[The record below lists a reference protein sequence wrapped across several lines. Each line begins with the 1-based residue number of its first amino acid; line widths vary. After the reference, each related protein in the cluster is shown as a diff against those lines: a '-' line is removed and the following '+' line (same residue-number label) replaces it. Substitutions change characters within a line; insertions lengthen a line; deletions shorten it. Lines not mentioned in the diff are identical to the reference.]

1 MLAGVLDAVRIAGRW
16 VSQIVLDRL
25 TSRSSTGNPPCRS
38 ELVKQFCRATGWVN
52 RVGELCASSA
62 NVALK
67 RLEEQG
73 RVRLTPAQPRAARK
87 HRQLIDDGQP
97 LPPLPTLPHSVDR
110 IGHLDFQLLSDAKDP
125 DHLLWNRLIIRQHP
139 LKAAPLVGAQLRYLI
154 CCEEGIIGAMG
165 FGPAAFHLECRD
177 SWIGWDRQAQQ
188 ENRCEVIGLSR
199 FLIRPGLRCAN
210 LASRCYGL
218 VLSRVAQDWHQRYG
232 VKPVLVETYVDRS
245 THTGV
250 SLSAAN
256 WRRLGSSRG
265 RGRSSPSTKV
275 QPKTPK
281 DVWVYELSPKAR
293 QQLQQRK
300 SPEIIVPRS
309 IFQGPSS
316 GNWVEEE
323 LDGLKLGHARLER
336 RMVKM
341 LTSRW
346 QHPQRSFAASF
357 STAAEGKAAYRL
369 IESSQAGVCFT
380 SLLAPH
386 HRQTRRRMAAES
398 VVVLAQD
405 TTTLSYNTLHHTQ
418 GLGPVG
424 HSSHPGSGLWL
435 HSLQAYRLDRIPLGC
450 AWARLWARALQSDTA
465 QRNEQSAADKE
476 SGRWMEAYQ
485 AALGMARSMPQT
497 HLVVCSD
504 RESDI
509 FELYDQAQ
517 AAPKNLHLL
526 VRAQHDRLLESGG
539 KLWQEL
545 SSQPVGGSMR
555 VRVPRHKNHPA
566 RTATLELKWTNLEV
580 AAPQVGLKKSWRPIK
595 LYALMAREI
604 DPPAGVEP
612 IEWVLITDWKI
623 QSLKMAR
630 RLVRWYGLRWG
641 IECWHQVLKDVCG
654 VETRQMKRAQALE
667 RALVL
672 DMIVAWRA
680 QILCRLGK
688 ESPNLPAWLYYSQEE
703 LAVLEVYKKKLPQ
716 HVSSVQSTPVPEP
729 AQDKETPEQ
738 SRPPVDCRQQAPA
751 AAGPIA
757 GRSTLSLLQANML
770 VAMLGGF
777 WGRKGD
783 GHPGAQLLGRGL
795 ELLGALVDFRALSG
809 LVVDTPRPPPRRSRR
824 PG

>member
-1 MLAGVLDAVRIAGRW
+1 MLARVLDAVRIAGRW

-25 TSRSSTGNPPCRS
+25 TSRSSKDNPPCRRD
-38 ELVKQFCRATGWVN
+38 LVEQFCRATGWVN
-52 RVGELCASSA
+52 RQGEPCASSA
-62 NVALK
+62 NIALK

-87 HRQLIDDGQP
+87 QVRQLIDDGQP
-97 LPPLPTLPHSVDR
+97 LPPLPALPHSVDR
-110 IGHLDFQLLSDAKDP
+110 IGHLHFQLLSDAKDP

-139 LKAAPLVGAQLRYLI
+139 LKAAPLFGAQLRYLI
-154 CCEEGIIGAMG
+154 GCEEGIVGAMG

-188 ENRCEVIGLSR
+188 ENRSEVIGLSR

-210 LASRCYGL
+210 LASCCYGL

-245 THTGV
+245 TYTGV

-265 RGRSSPSTKV
+265 RGRSSPSAKV
-275 QPKTPK
+275 QPQTPK
-281 DVWVYELSPKAR
+281 DVWVYELSRKAR

-323 LDGLKLGHARLER
+323 LDGLKLGHARLELR
-336 RMVKM
+336 VVEM

-357 STAAEGKAAYRL
+357 PTAAQGKAAYRL
-369 IESSQAGVCFT
+369 IESSQAGVRFT

-424 HSSHPGSGLWL
+424 DSRHPGSGLWL
-435 HSLQAYRLDRIPLGC
+435 HSLHAYRLDRIPLGC
-450 AWARLWARALQSDTA
+450 AWARLWARPLQSDTA

-485 AALGMARSMPQT
+485 AAVGMARSMPQT
-497 HLVVCSD
+497 HLVVCGD

-509 FELYDQAQ
+509 FELYDQAEV
-517 AAPKNLHLL
+517 APKNLHLL
-526 VRAQHDRLLESGG
+526 VRAQHDRLLESGR
-539 KLWQEL
+539 KLWEEL
-545 SSQPVGGSMR
+545 SRQPVGGSMR
-555 VRVPRHKNHPA
+555 VQVPRNKNHPA
-566 RTATLELKWTNLEV
+566 RTATLELKWTHLEI
-580 AAPQVGLKKSWRPIK
+580 AAPRVALKKSWTPIR
-595 LYALMAREI
+595 LYAVMAREI

-654 VETRQMKRAQALE
+654 VETRQMKSAQALE

-680 QILCRLGK
+680 QMLCRLGK
-688 ESPNLPAWLYYSQEE
+688 ESPNLPAWLYYSQQE

-716 HVSSVQSTPVPEP
+716 HVSSAPLTPVPEP
-729 AQDKETPEQ
+729 ALPKEPAEESWPLRTRKEA
-738 SRPPVDCRQQAPA
+738 PV
-751 AAGPIA
+751 AGEA
-757 GRSTLSLLQANML
+757 VARSTLSLVQANML

-783 GHPGAQLLGRGL
+783 GHPGAKLLGRGL
-795 ELLGALVDFRALSG
+795 ELLAALVHYSEISR
-809 LVVDTPRPPPRRSRR
+809 LVADRPRPPRKRPRK

>member
-1 MLAGVLDAVRIAGRW
+1 VLDAVRIAGRW

-25 TSRSSTGNPPCRS
+25 TSRSSTSNPPCRRD
-38 ELVKQFCRATGWVN
+38 LVKQFCRATGWVN
-52 RVGELCASSA
+52 RAGELCTGSA

-87 HRQLIDDGQP
+87 QVRQLIDDGQP
-97 LPPLPTLPHSVDR
+97 LPPLPALPPSVDR
-110 IGHLDFQLLSDAKDP
+110 IGHLGFQLLSDAKDP
-125 DHLLWNRLIIRQHP
+125 NHLLWNRLIIRQHP

-154 CCEEGIIGAMG
+154 VCEEGIIGAMG

-177 SWIGWDRQAQQ
+177 RWIGWDRQAQQ
-188 ENRCEVIGLSR
+188 ENRSEVIGLSR

-218 VLSRVAQDWHQRYG
+218 VLSRVAPDWQQRYG

-245 THTGV
+245 TYTGV

-265 RGRSSPSTKV
+265 RGRSSPSAKV

-281 DVWVYELSPKAR
+281 DVWVYELSRKAR
-293 QQLQQRK
+293 PQLQQRK
-300 SPEIIVPRS
+300 CPEIVVPRS

-316 GNWVEEE
+316 RNWVEEE
-323 LDGLKLGHARLER
+323 LDGLNLGDARLDLR
-336 RMVKM
+336 LVQM
-341 LTSRW
+341 LTARW

-357 STAAEGKAAYRL
+357 PTAAQGKAAYRL

-405 TTTLSYNTLHHTQ
+405 TTTLSYNTLHQTQ

-424 HSSHPGSGLWL
+424 ASCYPSRGLWL
-435 HSLQAYRLDRIPLGC
+435 HSLHAYRLDRIALGC
-450 AWARLWARALQSDTA
+450 AWAQRWARPLQSDTA
-465 QRNEQSAADKE
+465 QRNEQSVADKE
-476 SGRWMEAYQ
+476 SGRWMDAYQ
-485 AALGMARSMPQT
+485 AAVGMARSMPQT
-497 HLVVCSD
+497 HLVVCGD

-517 AAPKNLHLL
+517 GAPKNLHLL
-526 VRAQHDRLLESGG
+526 VRAQHDRLLESGN
-539 KLWQEL
+539 KLWDEL
-545 SSQPVGGSMR
+545 SRQPLGGSMR
-555 VRVPRHKNHPA
+555 VQVPRHKNYPT
-566 RTATLELKWTNLEV
+566 RTATLELKWTHLEI
-580 AAPQVGLKKSWRPIK
+580 AAPRVALKKSWTPLK

-654 VETRQMKRAQALE
+654 VETRQMKSAQALE

-680 QILCRLGK
+680 QTLCRLGK
-688 ESPNLPAWLYYSQEE
+688 ESPNLPASLYYSQQE

-716 HVSSVQSTPVPEP
+716 HVSSEQSTPVAEP
-729 AQDKETPEQ
+729 ALPKEPPEE
-738 SRPPVDCRQQAPA
+738 SRQLSSRKEAPM
-751 AAGPIA
+751 AGEA
-757 GRSTLSLLQANML
+757 VARSTLSLVQANML

-777 WGRKGD
+777 WGRKAD
-783 GHPGAQLLGRGL
+783 GHPGAELLGRGL
-795 ELLGALVDFRALSG
+795 ELLAALVHYTEISRPVAHRK
-809 LVVDTPRPPPRRSRR
+809 RPPRKRPRK